1 MNVKIEASLLCW
13 QSHWGCVDKTL
24 GASDASASV
33 SCSNPEQCLE
43 IDMADGFASQF
54 WLDQGYKYNH
64 TLHPECNVG
73 KCDLTV
79 YPSHESTEP
88 IKGYTG
94 VEQLKYGKPPAVEAF
109 SDKPLIYVQVQCFD
123 KKCKEDC
130 NGGPIPQKTCIGST
144 GESLCHST
152 LFLFCLFL
160 YDFCVLSSVCVR
172 VHFLPS
178 FSVTYTCLFIA
189 RCCIYPLCHSLPINV
204 PEYSARVCAGG
215 GAAMLECFPTYLQQ
229 QLWTNGDCTGPA
241 ANTTKQMVQPS
252 LLSRSTFLV

>member
-1 MNVKIEASLLCW
+1 MGDQVIDKMIRTLAVLVAVVVQTSATSCNGYDTIKECQAHSDCAW
-13 QSHWGCVDKTL
+13 SHWGCVDKTL
-24 GASDASASV
+24 AASDASASV

-64 TLHPECNVG
+64 TLHPECTVG
-73 KCDLTV
+73 KCDRSV

-94 VEQLKYGKPPAVEAF
+94 VEQLKYGKPPATIEAF
-109 SDKPLIYVQVQCFD
+109 SNKPLVYVQVQCFD

-144 GESLCHST
+144 G
-152 LFLFCLFL
+152 
-160 YDFCVLSSVCVR
+160 
-172 VHFLPS
+172 
-178 FSVTYTCLFIA
+178 
-189 RCCIYPLCHSLPINV
+189 
-204 PEYSARVCAGG
+204 G

-241 ANTTKQMVQPS
+241 SNTTKQLLNKCEMSSEGEYYENLCTHNNALPAAFKHFKPS
-252 LLSRSTFLV
+252 GSALRRYLH